1 MLIDNNQ
8 KVGYTVFV
16 TIFMVVFGGDNHE
29 DFIKQVDGLMVVLY
43 IILRD
48 NAVVS
53 SQTILNLN
61 KGKSVLPAT
70 AGKIAAALGVDVT
83 EIIEEED

>member
-1 MLIDNNQ
+1 MKISKSKLNLALARKQWNQ
-8 KVGYTVFV
+8 R
-16 TIFMVVFGGDNHE
+16 D
-29 DFIKQVDGLMVVLY
+29 
-43 IILRD
+43 LRD

-70 AGKIAAALGVDVT
+70 AGKFAAALGVDVT

>member
-1 MLIDNNQ
+1 MKISKSKLNQ
-8 KVGYTVFV
+8 R
-16 TIFMVVFGGDNHE
+16 D
-29 DFIKQVDGLMVVLY
+29 
-43 IILRD
+43 LRD

>member
-1 MLIDNNQ
+1 MKISKSKLNLALARKQWNQ
-8 KVGYTVFV
+8 R
-16 TIFMVVFGGDNHE
+16 D
-29 DFIKQVDGLMVVLY
+29 
-43 IILRD
+43 LRD

-70 AGKIAAALGVDVT
+70 AGNIGAALGVDVT
-83 EIIEEED
+83 EFIQEED